1 MFAQQGCDSSNAK
14 KLLLS
19 GQSLEYYLHVFLSS
33 DLNYCFLDIGLSG
46 DDGSS
51 PWGLSRLTFGFTVGL
66 RVRNLNPEMQVAERL
81 PIFSLWFF

>member
-33 DLNYCFLDIGLSG
+33 DLNYCFLDIGQSG

-51 PWGLSRLTFGFTVGL
+51 LSRLTFGFTLGL